1 MNKIA
6 VEIDGYIFYT
16 TVSHYSPAVKG
27 EYSPNSQSFQDYYGC
42 NASLYWECLYVE
54 GLDVYETTTGVVN
67 AYDEQITEK
76 LLDIM
81 VERGEARKLNAEDY
95 KERMK
100 NY

>member
-1 MNKIA
+1 MNKIT
-6 VEIDGYIFYT
+6 VEIDGYTFYT
-16 TVSHYSPAVKG
+16 TVTHYSPAVKG

-54 GLDVYETTTGVVN
+54 GLDVHETTAGVVN
-67 AYDEQITEK
+67 AYEDKITEK

-81 VERGEARKLNAEDY
+81 VEREEARKLNAEDY

>member
-1 MNKIA
+1 MSEYQIS
-6 VEIDGYIFYT
+6 VDDLIFFIDVI
-16 TVSHYSPAVKG
+16 HYSPAVKG

-42 NASLYWECLYVE
+42 NASLYWECLHVE
-54 GLDVYETTTGVVN
+54 GLDVYEATAGVVN

-81 VERGEARKLNAEDY
+81 LEREEARKLNAEDY